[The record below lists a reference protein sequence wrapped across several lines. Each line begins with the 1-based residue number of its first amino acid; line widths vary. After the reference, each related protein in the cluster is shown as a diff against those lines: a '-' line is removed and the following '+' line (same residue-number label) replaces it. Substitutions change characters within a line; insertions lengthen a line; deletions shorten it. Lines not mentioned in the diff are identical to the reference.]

1 MRVGKSLVNC
11 HGLEA
16 EGGQTDTF
24 KCAIIELPF
33 TSVSKRGFLINLC
46 YENEFDLLE
55 SVDGTYFHR
64 KFEL

>member
-16 EGGQTDTF
+16 ERGQTDTF

-33 TSVSKRGFLINLC
+33 TSVSKRGFLINRS

-55 SVDGTYFHR
+55 NV
-64 KFEL
+64 

>member
-1 MRVGKSLVNC
+1 MRAGKSLVNC

-16 EGGQTDTF
+16 ERGQTDTF

-33 TSVSKRGFLINLC
+33 TSVSKRGFLINRS

-55 SVDGTYFHR
+55 NV
-64 KFEL
+64 